1 MSLKLL
7 ALTFDNTSR
16 HRFWRLR
23 PDKFATVWFVIRVT
37 QFLSLNFH
45 HLSLKI
51 PKFSMFPN
59 WHLKSHPVFNFKSCG
74 WFPPKKKKKKKI
86 KEFVKH
92 CGWVSPK
99 KKKKIHLSNIAAGYV
114 DLITKIPLKIEFW
127 KLKTPKICF
136 QFP

>member
-51 PKFSMFPN
+51 PKFSKFPN
-59 WHLKSHPVFNFKSCG
+59 
-74 WFPPKKKKKKKI
+74 
-86 KEFVKH
+86 
-92 CGWVSPK
+92 
-99 KKKKIHLSNIAAGYV
+99 
-114 DLITKIPLKIEFW
+114 
-127 KLKTPKICF
+127 
-136 QFP
+136 